1 MNLIKGMVDS
11 SDEWVWVLVAFGE
24 RQSYGNPF

>member
-1 MNLIKGMVDS
+1 MNLIKGLVDS
-11 SDEWVWVLVAFGE
+11 SDKWGCVLVAFGE